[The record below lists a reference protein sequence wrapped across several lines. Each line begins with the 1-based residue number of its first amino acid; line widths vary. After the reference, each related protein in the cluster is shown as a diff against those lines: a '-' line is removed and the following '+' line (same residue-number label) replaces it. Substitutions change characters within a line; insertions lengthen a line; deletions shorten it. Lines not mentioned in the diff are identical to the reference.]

1 MDWIGLIGNV
11 IAIFVGLIIYII
23 IANTKWG
30 KAHSKAQYAI
40 MLVCIILAV
49 LIGWGIKLLIRH
61 FVM

>member
-61 FVM
+61 FAM